1 MDCVFLVF
9 LVVGATKGVK
19 KGVLGGIAR
28 FIVFVLA
35 GIAAYYVSTK
45 IVDLWLCESEIGIWF
60 ENQISSL
67 VKNVCGNVETKEDLL
82 IFLQSKNNIIALIM
96 TKLIEGLEIM
106 SKESFFDYFSKK
118 IAVVIEKV
126 LVFAIIFLIMYI
138 FLRKITKLAGKISN
152 ISAASAIDKMLGV
165 LLGIVK
171 AAIVFGIFYLGVGVL
186 SNMVHNHILTIL
198 MQNDKIVSVIYNF
211 VYEKTISVFL
221 PY

>member
-28 FIVFVLA
+28 LIVFVA
-35 GIAAYYVSTK
+35 VGIAAYYVSTK

-60 ENQISSL
+60 KNQISSF

-96 TKLIEGLEIM
+96 TKLIEGLQIM

-118 IAVVIEKV
+118 IAIVIEKL

-138 FLRKITKLAGKISN
+138 FLRKITKLAGKFSN
-152 ISAASAIDKMLGV
+152 ISAASTIDKLFGV
-165 LLGIVK
+165 LLGITK
-171 AAIVFGIFYLGVGVL
+171 ATILFGIFYLGVGVL

-198 MQNDKIVSVIYNF
+198 MQNNKIVSVIYNF

-221 PY
+221 PC